1 MLWRYLED
9 GKVVEIVDLLTGENF
24 MMEQE
29 KTRQLQEHSRH
40 VHEQERSKQVCEQ
53 EKTKQMQ
60 IELEMMRLRV
70 SMKSSTSC
78 KFRYTDAMVTQA
90 ITAVMVTHAIM

>member
-1 MLWRYLED
+1 
-9 GKVVEIVDLLTGENF
+9 

-29 KTRQLQEHSRH
+29 TRQLQEHSRH
-40 VHEQERSKQVCEQ
+40 VHEQEKGKQVCEQ
-53 EKTKQMQ
+53 EEKQMQ

-90 ITAVMVTHAIM
+90 ITAVTCNQCDGSPLPLRL

>member
-1 MLWRYLED
+1 MCSGTL
-9 GKVVEIVDLLTGENF
+9 KMVVEIDLLTGKIL
-24 MMEQE
+24 MQE

-40 VHEQERSKQVCEQ
+40 VEQERSKQVCEQ

-70 SMKSSTSC
+70 SMKSSTS
-78 KFRYTDAMVTQA
+78 
-90 ITAVMVTHAIM
+90 